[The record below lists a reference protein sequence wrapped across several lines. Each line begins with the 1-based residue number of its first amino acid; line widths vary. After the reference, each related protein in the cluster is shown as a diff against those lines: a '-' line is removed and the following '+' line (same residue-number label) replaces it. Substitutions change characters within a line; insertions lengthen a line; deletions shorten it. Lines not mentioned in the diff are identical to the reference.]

1 MKRLL
6 LLFFVLGILT
16 STSIQAMNME
26 DYATG
31 DETCV
36 TGDDGGCSG
45 LHGDED
51 DPGGSGG
58 ED

>member
-16 STSIQAMNME
+16 STSIQAMDME
-26 DYATG
+26 DYAAG
-31 DETCV
+31 DETCT
-36 TGDDGGCSG
+36 TGGDGGCSG

-51 DPGGSGG
+51 DPGGPCG
-58 ED
+58 DD

>member
-16 STSIQAMNME
+16 GTSIQAMDME

-31 DETCV
+31 DETSA
-36 TGDDGGCSG
+36 TGGDDGCSG

-51 DPGGSGG
+51 DGNDLHGD
-58 ED
+58 E